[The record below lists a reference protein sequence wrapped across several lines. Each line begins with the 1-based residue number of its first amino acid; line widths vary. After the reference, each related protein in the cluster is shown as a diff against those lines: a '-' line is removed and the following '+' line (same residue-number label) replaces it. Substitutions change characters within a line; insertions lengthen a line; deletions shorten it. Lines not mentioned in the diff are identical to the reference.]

1 VQSALEK
8 VKGVKEAD
16 VSLANQEA
24 MVKYDPD
31 AAKVEDLIK
40 GTPLATVVTGAFDE
54 VNAGHRGQAAD
65 LSIGADPNGNH
76 DWSELRAFFRH
87 SSHRWPICDLWEYV
101 VIVSECARV

>member
-24 MVKYDPD
+24 MVKYDSD

-40 GTPLATVVTGAFDE
+40 AVK
-54 VNAGHRGQAAD
+54 AAEGPHGPYD
-65 LSIGADPNGNH
+65 AK
-76 DWSELRAFFRH
+76 
-87 SSHRWPICDLWEYV
+87 V
-101 VIVSECARV
+101 KKK